1 MKVRMRYVLTT
12 LIVVVA
18 LGAVTIVVSITGG
31 GAQDTGT
38 PHPRASACEPAPAR
52 CGSEDND
59 LVIAAATEAARRELE
74 LATTGTTTVTYSVRS
89 APQSPVQ
96 SHGTDAGPNPWLAN
110 DCALLL
116 DALGEQAEAVC

>member
-1 MKVRMRYVLTT
+1 MRYVLTT

-18 LGAVTIVVSITGG
+18 LGAVTLVASITGV

-38 PHPRASACEPAPAR
+38 THARASACEPAPAR

-59 LVIAAATEAARRELE
+59 LVIAAATEAAQRGLE
-74 LATTGTTTVTYSVRS
+74 LATTGTTAVKYSVRS
-89 APQSPVQ
+89 ARPGLVE